1 MATTN
6 VTMKEVTMYRASIK
20 FEGKWVT
27 CPPSETI
34 EGALEYVK
42 RARIKS
48 TSRNLACNI
57 FTETSWV
64 PTE

>member
-1 MATTN
+1 
-6 VTMKEVTMYRASIK
+6 MYRASIK
-20 FEGKWVT
+20 FEGKWIT

-42 RARIKS
+42 RARIKC

-64 PTE
+64 PAE

>member
-6 VTMKEVTMYRASIK
+6 ATMKEVTMYRASIK
-20 FEGKWVT
+20 FEGKWIM

-42 RARIKS
+42 RARIKC

-57 FTETSWV
+57 FTETSYV
-64 PTE
+64 PAE

>member
-1 MATTN
+1 METTN
-6 VTMKEVTMYRASIK
+6 VTMKEVTMYRVSIK
-20 FEGKWVT
+20 FEGKWIT

-42 RARIKS
+42 RARLKS
-48 TSRNLACNI
+48 TSKNLPVNF

-64 PTE
+64 PAE